1 MRITV
6 KKKEKKNYKSVKLV
20 VFVLVFILLVNTV
33 PVKVWAAESKE
44 DVYLMYYGN
53 PDYLQIERCE
63 TTGDKFRFAIVFM
76 VYGQ

>member
-44 DVYLMYYGN
+44 DV
-53 PDYLQIERCE
+53 D
-63 TTGDKFRFAIVFM
+63 
-76 VYGQ
+76 